1 MSNQEHR
8 DHRSARHER
17 RLDSIWERPEPGSR
31 RPRHT
36 REQIANAA
44 LAIADREGFD
54 AVSMRRVAS
63 ELGAGTMTLYHYV
76 RNKDELV
83 DLMDDAIMGEVL
95 IPAGELPKTW
105 REAIAAIARRSRAVF
120 LRHPWALQALDG
132 ARGGP
137 NGMRHFEQSLAAVA
151 SLDIDARAKFEL
163 IAMVDDYVFGFV
175 FRAGAAAAAFEATG
189 HEEIIEE
196 LLPHFEAQ
204 IRSGEY
210 PHIEALFAGGDVR
223 ETWQLVV
230 QTMIAESRFELG
242 LERLLDGI
250 AAGLER

>member
-1 MSNQEHR
+1 MSNQDR
-8 DHRSARHER
+8 RSARHQR

-36 REQIANAA
+36 REQIAATA
-44 LAIADREGFD
+44 LAIADSEGFD
-54 AVSMRRVAS
+54 AVSMRRVAR

-76 RNKDELV
+76 RTKDELM

-95 IPAGELPKTW
+95 VPEGELPGTW
-105 REAIAAIARRSRAVF
+105 REAMAAIAHRSREVF
-120 LRHPWALQALDG
+120 VRHPWALQALDG

-151 SLDIDARAKFEL
+151 SLDIDARAKLEL
-163 IAMVDDYVFGFV
+163 IAIVDDYVFGFV
-175 FRAGAAAAAFEATG
+175 FRSGAVAAAFEPTVHA
-189 HEEIIEE
+189 EVIEE

-210 PHIEALFAGGDVR
+210 PNIEELFGDSDVR

-230 QTMIAESRFELG
+230 ATMIAGSRFELG
-242 LERLLDGI
+242 LGRLLDGI
-250 AAGLER
+250 AAGLEN

>member
-1 MSNQEHR
+1 MSNQGHR
-8 DHRSARHER
+8 PNSSHRHER

-36 REQIANAA
+36 REQIATAA
-44 LAIADREGFD
+44 LAIADSEGFE
-54 AVSMRRVAS
+54 AVSMRRVAR
-63 ELGAGTMTLYHYV
+63 ELGAGTMTLYHYI
-76 RNKDELV
+76 RTKDELI

-95 IPAGELPKTW
+95 VPDGELPETW
-105 REAIAAIARRSRAVF
+105 REAMGLIARKSRQAF

-151 SLDIDARAKFEL
+151 SLDIDVRAKLDL
-163 IAMVDDYVFGFV
+163 IAIVDDFVFGFV
-175 FRAGAAAAAFEATG
+175 FRSGALASAFDASA
-189 HEEIIEE
+189 HEEAIEE
-196 LLPHFEAQ
+196 LLPHFRAQ

-210 PHIEALFAGGDVR
+210 PHIEALFGDGDVR
-223 ETWQLVV
+223 EAWQLIVD
-230 QTMIAESRFELG
+230 TMMSESRFELG